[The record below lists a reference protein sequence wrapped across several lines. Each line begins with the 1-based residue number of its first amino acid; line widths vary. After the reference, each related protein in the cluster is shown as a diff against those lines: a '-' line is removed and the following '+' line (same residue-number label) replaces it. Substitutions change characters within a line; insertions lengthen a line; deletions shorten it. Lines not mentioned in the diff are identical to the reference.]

1 MMELM
6 HRFPPRLTL
15 LIILVLIVSAC
26 APAAP
31 ADDYDISGS
40 ATPTPSM
47 TPDALPSEF
56 PVALQPTQ
64 PTSVELPVP
73 ARLSVLA
80 SRARLFREGSALEL
94 QPAQSADIQVNDRIE
109 ILGLDD
115 PSQQSYGIL
124 QLPGYL
130 NVELFRATNVSLPD
144 AKQSAESPS
153 DVTLELDD
161 GNIFVH
167 QNEERHLRVTV
178 RTSHASITSLT
189 GGAAFDVCRTEGLT
203 CVVVKRG
210 VVEIAIKDKREII
223 RAGSAGVILDDETQP
238 LVICAATPKIIAW
251 EERYR
256 LSADA
261 PALHEEIAALPQA
274 PCAVGANGF
283 PWNARIFYRD
293 EFSDASTGWDR
304 GQFDGFTADYVRDED
319 GRRYYQVQAQV
330 AEDRYVAFVPND
342 ADYADV
348 NIDIQTR
355 AGSASAGNFRYGVIF
370 RRSGD
375 QYYALAV
382 SPVTQEWQFLKSSST
397 GSQVLKEGTAERL
410 RGLEGQD
417 SLRVEMY
424 GSTFLVFIN
433 GRFIDWIS
441 DADYATGEVGLFV
454 ESLDTPGARVDFNSI
469 TIWDIPTAVLH
480 STQGEKCFNGVDDD
494 GDGSIDAADPD
505 CQRPKTPTPGP
516 TLTPAPTAT
525 PKPTRTPRA
534 TRTPQAPTPTD
545 PPAPTA
551 TNPPAPTPTEPPEP
565 TAIPTLPPPPT
576 GEIPLPTIVL
586 PTVEIPLPTIDLPLS
601 DRASVGR
608 TSPR

>member
-1 MMELM
+1 MMELIY
-6 HRFPPRLTL
+6 RFPPRLTL
-15 LIILVLIVSAC
+15 FLILVLIVSAC

-31 ADDYDISGS
+31 VDDYEISGS
-40 ATPTPSM
+40 ATPTPSR

-64 PTSVELPVP
+64 PASAELPVP

-80 SRARLFREGSALEL
+80 SRARLFRDGSILEL
-94 QPAQSADIQVNDRIE
+94 QPAQSAEIQVNDRIE

-115 PSQQSYGIL
+115 PSQQSYSIL

-130 NVELFRATNVSLPD
+130 NVELFHTTNLSFPD
-144 AKQSAESPS
+144 PKQDEEAAS
-153 DVTLELDD
+153 DVTLDLDE
-161 GNIFVH
+161 GQVFVH
-167 QNEERHLRVTV
+167 QNEQKDIRVAV
-178 RTSHASITSLT
+178 RTPQATLTSLT
-189 GGAAFDVCRTEGLT
+189 RGAEFDVCRTEALT

-210 VVEIAIKDKREII
+210 VVEIAVKDKREII
-223 RAGSAGVILDDETQP
+223 REGSAGIIVDDQP
-238 LVICAATPKIIAW
+238 QTLLICAPVPKTLAW
-251 EERYR
+251 EEGYR
-256 LSADA
+256 LSTDA

-304 GQFDGFTADYVRDED
+304 GPFDGFTADYVRDD
-319 GRRYYQVQAQV
+319 GGRRYYQVQAQV
-330 AEDRYVAFVPND
+330 AEDRYVAFVPID

-355 AGSASAGNFRYGVIF
+355 AESANAGDFRYGVIF

-382 SPVTQEWQFLKSSST
+382 SPVTQEWQFLKGSST
-397 GSQVLKEGTAERL
+397 GLQVLKEGTDERL

-417 SLRVEMY
+417 SLRVETY
-424 GSTFLVFIN
+424 GSTFLIFIN

-441 DADYATGEVGLFV
+441 DADYTTGEVGLFV
-454 ESLDTPGARVDFNSI
+454 ESIDTPDARVSFNSI
-469 TIWDIPTAVLH
+469 TIWDIPAAVLH
-480 STQGEKCFNGVDDD
+480 PAQGEKCFNGVDDD
-494 GDGSIDAADPD
+494 GNGAIDAADPD

-551 TNPPAPTPTEPPEP
+551 TNPPAPTPTEPPQP
-565 TAIPTLPPPPT
+565 TAIVPTVAVPT
-576 GEIPLPTIVL
+576 VAIPTIVL
-586 PTVEIPLPTIDLPLS
+586 PTIEIPLPTIDLPLS
-601 DRASVGR
+601 DRASAGR